1 MSCAIENMQ
10 CCVRTFLRKV
20 CNLLIIELEIKKL
33 LDICSDC
40 VQTVNTRG

>member
-1 MSCAIENMQ
+1 MSCAIKNMQ
-10 CCVRTFLRKV
+10 CCVRKV
-20 CNLLIIELEIKKL
+20 CNLLINELESEKL